1 MEKYICDKCGKECGA
16 YGYYRPYSFSKGRQV
31 GLCRSCI
38 DKLGK
43 AIKKADADFF
53 KEKGE

>member
-16 YGYYRPYSFSKGRQV
+16 YGYYKPYSFSKGRQV
-31 GLCRSCI
+31 GLCSSCKN
-38 DKLGK
+38 KLEK

-53 KEKGE
+53 KGKGE